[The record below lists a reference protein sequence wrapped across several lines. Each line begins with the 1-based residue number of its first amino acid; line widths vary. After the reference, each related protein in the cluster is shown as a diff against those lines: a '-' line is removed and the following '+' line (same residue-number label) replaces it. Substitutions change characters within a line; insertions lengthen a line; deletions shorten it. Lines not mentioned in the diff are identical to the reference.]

1 MKKIDLSLSDSMIS
15 KDNVEKQLL
24 KKFEYLN
31 DPKQLHN
38 LYVSYDYG
46 ENDEN
51 MVKVW
56 EEILK
61 YLFVNIFETFGMK
74 ISEIKNYTIINNKIP
89 VCLNNIIQELRIR
102 QKLITDFDI
111 SNQAYYNKY
120 YPDLYPENNKQGW
133 GSYIISGVKS
143 LVSFGSVKVGC
154 SEDKNEEQII
164 RRDDISEEDKYKIF
178 PDNTIIFNYE
188 MLKNNCNELLSF
200 LSELLQDNDNE
211 IVSKKEFIKEVNNIS
226 ANGGIYNSIN
236 LSYGSIY
243 IENCLTY
250 LEKTKKIAIFTIE
263 HNSSKIEFIKIL
275 IAPND
280 SINEKD
286 KVIAQIMLKC
296 EGLERRINN
305 NDKKIE
311 LCHNNVRNLIQ
322 KGNKNGAK
330 PWLIRKK
337 NYEKYKQ
344 NCENTHSILI
354 QQILDIKNAE
364 GEKNLTQI
372 LKSMNQVYKN
382 IGLDND
388 KFIEVSEDIKD
399 LNDAKDEM
407 YQNMK
412 NLVNEEDEDDIENE
426 LKQLENENK
435 NNYQNN
441 NINLEFPFAPEIPA
455 NPFSEEQ
462 QKLYQDK

>member
-1 MKKIDLSLSDSMIS
+1 MSS
-15 KDNVEKQLL
+15 
-24 KKFEYLN
+24 
-31 DPKQLHN
+31 
-38 LYVSYDYG
+38 
-46 ENDEN
+46 
-51 MVKVW
+51 
-56 EEILK
+56 
-61 YLFVNIFETFGMK
+61 
-74 ISEIKNYTIINNKIP
+74 
-89 VCLNNIIQELRIR
+89 
-102 QKLITDFDI
+102 IT
-111 SNQAYYNKY
+111 
-120 YPDLYPENNKQGW
+120 
-133 GSYIISGVKS
+133 
-143 LVSFGSVKVGC
+143 
-154 SEDKNEEQII
+154 
-164 RRDDISEEDKYKIF
+164 
-178 PDNTIIFNYE
+178 
-188 MLKNNCNELLSF
+188 
-200 LSELLQDNDNE
+200 
-211 IVSKKEFIKEVNNIS
+211 
-226 ANGGIYNSIN
+226 
-236 LSYGSIY
+236 
-243 IENCLTY
+243 
-250 LEKTKKIAIFTIE
+250 
-263 HNSSKIEFIKIL
+263 
-275 IAPND
+275 
-280 SINEKD
+280 
-286 KVIAQIMLKC
+286 
-296 EGLERRINN
+296 
-305 NDKKIE
+305 
-311 LCHNNVRNLIQ
+311 LIQ